1 MFILI
6 TYDVNTETKEGRR
19 RLQKVAKECK
29 DFGHRV
35 QNSVFE
41 CVITEAQFVI
51 MRSRIESIIDKQT
64 DSIRFYFIGNN
75 WNRRVEHLGVETAID
90 VEDTLII

>member
-29 DFGHRV
+29 DYGHRV

-51 MRSRIESIIDKQT
+51 LRSRIESIIDKRT
-64 DSIRFYFIGNN
+64 DSIRFYFLGKS
-75 WNRRVEHLGVETAID
+75 WGRHVEHLGVETAID
-90 VEDTLII
+90 FEETLII